1 MKEFIESEVLP
12 NTTGSILIQGT
23 FRGFAFP
30 RHMHESYSIGLVHQG
45 VNRFECAG
53 TSWAARSDTLCVMN
67 PDQVHSGEADNEGWR
82 YTNLFLEPATL
93 LLALGKEAN
102 ASPIWF
108 RQHVLDDPIAVA
120 RFKAMIEASAPGAES
135 MAAECEY
142 ALLLARLGRLAGGPS
157 SQKESSVSAI
167 MRVRDMLDS
176 VCDRC
181 ITLAELGQEG
191 DISIFHLVHSFTKE
205 FGISPYAYHL
215 SRRLQRAQRM
225 IEAGT
230 FVAEVAFATGFT
242 DQAHFTRH
250 FRRFL
255 GITPGRVA
263 KLAKLA
269 KLVKHRH

>member
-12 NTTGSILIQGT
+12 NTTGSILIRGT

-82 YTNLFLEPATL
+82 YTNLFLEPAAL
-93 LLALGKEAN
+93 LSALGKEAN

-108 RQHVLDDPIAVA
+108 RQQVLDDPFAVA
-120 RFKAMIEASAPGAES
+120 RFKAMTEACAPGSES
-135 MAAECEY
+135 MAAECEFI
-142 ALLLARLGRLAGGPS
+142 LLLSRLGRMAGGPS
-157 SQKESSVSAI
+157 SQKETSGNAI

-181 ITLAELGQEG
+181 ITLAELAQVG
-191 DISIFHLVHSFTKE
+191 DMSTFHLVRSFTKE
-205 FGISPYAYHL
+205 FNISPYAYHMN
-215 SRRLQRAQRM
+215 RRLQLAQRM

-230 FVAEVAFATGFT
+230 FVAEATFATGFT

-263 KLAKLA
+263 KFI
-269 KLVKHRH
+269 KHRR

>member
-1 MKEFIESEVLP
+1 MKEVIESVVLP
-12 NTTGSILIQGT
+12 NTTDSILIQGT

-30 RHMHESYSIGLVHQG
+30 RHMHEGYSIGLVHQG

-53 TSWAARSDTLCVMN
+53 TSWEARSGALCVMN
-67 PDQVHSGEADNEGWR
+67 PDQIHSGEADDEGWT
-82 YTNLFLEPATL
+82 YTNLFLEPAAL
-93 LLALGKEAN
+93 LRAMGREAN

-108 RQHVLDDPIAVA
+108 RQQVLDDPFAVA
-120 RFKAMIEASAPGAES
+120 RFRSLTEACTSGAES

-142 ALLLARLGRLAGGPS
+142 ALLLTRLGHIAGGPS
-157 SQKESSVSAI
+157 SQKEASGSAI

-176 VCDRC
+176 VYDRC
-181 ITLAELGQEG
+181 ITLAELAQAG
-191 DISIFHLVHSFTKE
+191 DMSTFHLVRSFTKE
-205 FGISPYAYHL
+205 VGISPYAYHVN
-215 SRRLQRAQRM
+215 RRLQRAQRM

-230 FVAEVAFATGFT
+230 FVAEAACATGFT

-263 KLAKLA
+263 KFFKS
-269 KLVKHRH
+269 RR